1 MVRNYQKHKEKKK
14 AARDKAAA
22 AHSQSIT
29 TLFHRRA
36 ADATAHP
43 PTPDDADTTADAD
56 GNGEGGDPSRQRGI
70 DPPGICQDEE
80 INHSDTSE
88 SHGSL
93 SDASS
98 AGDEGDHQDKDQ
110 DQDKGRDREYWP
122 PHALAWFEEVK
133 KENDSKVG
141 YKKGADASKAS
152 FRGRFPD
159 KYRNI
164 AKPSE
169 DPLGFFPVTRK
180 ITVT

>member
-29 TLFHRRA
+29 TLFHQRA

-43 PTPDDADTTADAD
+43 TAPADADTTADAD
-56 GNGEGGDPSRQRGI
+56 GDGQGGDPSRQRGI

-88 SHGSL
+88 SHGRL

-98 AGDEGDHQDKDQ
+98 AGDEADHQDKDQ
-110 DQDKGRDREYWP
+110 DQGRDREY
-122 PHALAWFEEVK
+122 
-133 KENDSKVG
+133 
-141 YKKGADASKAS
+141 
-152 FRGRFPD
+152 
-159 KYRNI
+159 
-164 AKPSE
+164 
-169 DPLGFFPVTRK
+169 
-180 ITVT
+180 